1 MLSFWQMKLEQSK
14 DALCAY
20 LCLFSFAGYPAFG
33 LLTSSLDWPS
43 VWGSLCLRFGVACL
57 ALVLIYQN
65 WRYKRIGFW
74 SVFLLGW
81 LAFYSI
87 RLIGNMLT
95 GFENAI
101 HELGFFVLV
110 VLFPVLALT
119 GVSGR
124 GFYGTLNTSLLC
136 LCVGTLLFA
145 IISEYLNLFGSN
157 SLTFTGRLS
166 TINVNSVALGFI
178 AALCLL
184 TIILCKERLTRLHY
198 VFVFLL
204 GVLGILGLSMTGSR
218 GAIVGLLGTLF
229 LLIFSYS
236 KRYNDVSQMFL
247 PILIG
252 LSAIIILLKPVPMS
266 YLIEQSYC
274 NMHSKKNAKPV
285 GTCPPEERLELLVG
299 KSTEARVERAN
310 FSDQSVTNRSLLW
323 TKSIRSIISH
333 PFLGEANWKVFNGS
347 YPHNFT
353 LEAFQNT
360 GLIGGLGFLGLT
372 IMGLYRAWQSLLFGD
387 ALIPSIFL
395 LAFFMGQ
402 FSGSLF
408 AAASFWIC
416 LALLLNE
423 PPDKVGLKQL

>member
-1 MLSFWQMKLEQSK
+1 MISFLEVKLKRSK
-14 DALCAY
+14 AALYSY

-43 VWGSLCLRFGVACL
+43 VWGSLCLRFGVASL

-65 WRYKRIGFW
+65 WRCKRIGFW

-81 LAFYSI
+81 LALYSI
-87 RLIGNMLT
+87 RLIGNMLA
-95 GFENAI
+95 GFENSA

-110 VLFPVLALT
+110 VLLPVLALT
-119 GVSGR
+119 GISDR
-124 GFYGTLNTSLLC
+124 DFYGTLNTSLLC

-157 SLTFTGRLS
+157 SLTFSGRLS
-166 TINVNSVALGFI
+166 TINVNPIALGFI
-178 AALCLL
+178 ADLCLL
-184 TIILCKERLTRLHY
+184 TTILCKERLTRLHY

-204 GVLGILGLSMTGSR
+204 AVIGILGLSMTGTR
-218 GAIVGLLGTLF
+218 GTIVGLLGTLF
-229 LLIFSYS
+229 VLIFAYS
-236 KRYNDVSQMFL
+236 KRYNDGSQMVL

-252 LSAIIILLKPVPMS
+252 LSAIIISLKPVPMS

-274 NMHSKKNAKPV
+274 NLYSKNNAKLLGV
-285 GTCPPEERLELLVG
+285 CPPAEKLELLVA
-299 KSTEARVERAN
+299 KSTEVRVERAN
-310 FSDQSVTNRSLLW
+310 FSDQSNTNRLSLW
-323 TKSIRSIISH
+323 TKSIHSIIKH
-333 PFLGEANWKVFNGS
+333 PFLGESNWKVFNGS

-353 LEAFQNT
+353 LEAFQNA
-360 GLIGGLGFLGLT
+360 GLFGGLGFVGLT
-372 IMGLYRAWQSLLFGD
+372 IMGLYRAWQSLLCGD
-387 ALIPSIFL
+387 ALIPGVFL

-423 PPDKVGLKQL
+423 PPDNVRLN